1 MSKKKIEQIKIEK
14 SFYGPP
20 PFLEIIVGKR
30 SGKLKPL
37 MEKILQRN
45 NGMISPI
52 NKGKRNC
59 NCNNV
64 YFGTYQNQET
74 LEVPGRKKR
83 VGIDRCIIKEII
95 GLWAKGI
102 TTIESC
108 CGHNIINGYNI
119 PFFPSKCITI
129 PISTNTDIKEDR
141 KMGIHSTGLYYLD
154 VERKSVLL
162 LDNNPLF
169 HASLAEKITGMQE
182 KKIKQISEKKEFQ
195 SHVVLIRDEMYFDRT
210 GVFLIALKSN
220 SKRARKFQIGCANM
234 MVDMLFSFDGLLLD
248 EETLDPISKRVKEL
262 CTVE

>member
-74 LEVPGRKKR
+74 LEVP
-83 VGIDRCIIKEII
+83 
-95 GLWAKGI
+95 
-102 TTIESC
+102 
-108 CGHNIINGYNI
+108 GYNI